1 MHIAQF
7 GALLGLLGSAVQANP
22 VRPGSVVV
30 RSPENEAR
38 GLLTSLL
45 GGESSSE
52 STSSESSYSESHS
65 SESHSESSSSSDESS
80 GGLLSSVTSSSS
92 ESHSSS
98 SSSSHSSSYDISR
111 TWENNVLY
119 AG

>member
-1 MHIAQF
+1 MQLAQY
-7 GALLGLLGSAVQANP
+7 GALLGLLGCAVANP

-45 GGESSSE
+45 GGESSSGT
-52 STSSESSYSESHS
+52 TSSETSH
-65 SESHSESSSSSDESS
+65 SESHSESSSSSEESS

-98 SSSSHSSSYDISR
+98 SSSSHSSSCDISR
-111 TWENNVLY
+111 SWENTVLY

>member
-52 STSSESSYSESHS
+52 TTTSSESSYSESHS
-65 SESHSESSSSSDESS
+65 ESSSSSSSSS

-98 SSSSHSSSYDISR
+98 SSSSCSYDISR
-111 TWENNVLY
+111 TWENQVLY